1 MCAGVVADSTTK
13 GWEKFKVQF
22 LTDAPECN
30 AVNTYIHSILRFM
43 TTLLRTKRRFYIRPK
58 SAWAQELRD
67 LYGNFISFHFSLNVP
82 GSHLIY
88 LPGPRDLGLVV
99 D

>member
-1 MCAGVVADSTTK
+1 
-13 GWEKFKVQF
+13 
-22 LTDAPECN
+22 
-30 AVNTYIHSILRFM
+30 M

-67 LYGNFISFHFSLNVP
+67 LYGNFISFHFSLAVE